1 MAETPIPQNL
11 SSELSKARTTPDVL
25 KKAPIHWERVKKVDA
40 ALDKIPDIYKLGGKV
55 TTDSEQ
61 IDANDIRKGTKIKV
75 GNEQET
81 NLVDYVLQDEQIRVM
96 LQEGMRLNILSEQ
109 DIVNMGIDYKNFQKG
124 DKAGL
129 KTPTLD
135 RLQKSEAIAL
145 VLNKLA
151 ESSPRTATNYL
162 ERTSELILDTKKV
175 WPLDSTFDNLDL

>member
-1 MAETPIPQNL
+1 MAETPIPQNI

-40 ALDKIPDIYKLGGKV
+40 ALDKIPDIYK
-55 TTDSEQ
+55 
-61 IDANDIRKGTKIKV
+61 
-75 GNEQET
+75 
-81 NLVDYVLQDEQIRVM
+81 LVDYVLQDEQIRVM